1 MYLIEE
7 GKIRLPFTSLK
18 GLGVAAAQGL
28 AEAGKEGPYLSVDEI
43 STRSGA
49 TKAIIEHEKA
59 TGKRHT
65 PIVAMTANAFNED
78 RATALDAGMDD
89 FMTKPI
95 SVRLLRE
102 ILQKYLG

>member
-1 MYLIEE
+1 MDWQMPRMDGI
-7 GKIRLPFTSLK
+7 
-18 GLGVAAAQGL
+18 A
-28 AEAGKEGPYLSVDEI
+28 
-43 STRSGA
+43 A